1 MSKMEQRRTSF
12 AELQGKY
19 FGVEVSS
26 PSASTA
32 RPFRRFEGLTPTAKF
47 ITLEAKKRIGR
58 AMSGESPSYIEED
71 KLFELVREIESGEGE
86 ELSERE
92 RTSVV
97 AALNASLE
105 HYDILTPLIERAD
118 VNDIIVRSYRD
129 ISVQIGRRN
138 MQTDLAFASQE
149 AYRAFIENL
158 LKRVGKAC
166 TLACP
171 VVDAAIDPDIRVC
184 VTHESFSPEG
194 SGPML
199 TLRVVRHPQVGLET
213 LATTEMAPRVIL
225 DYLATLVEAGQA
237 SFLISGEVGTGKT
250 TLVKA
255 LISRIP
261 VDEALL
267 IIEDTHE
274 IVVDRK
280 FTRTLLTREAN
291 SEGAGRIRPA
301 QAIRTGMRMAMNRI
315 ILGEMRDGE
324 AAEAFVDVCASG
336 HIGMSTIH
344 GRSARDALSRLEL
357 FLLRAQ
363 PGVGVDT
370 VRREITNAIS
380 VVVHLGLDQ
389 KRKERRI
396 LQVLEVGSSADGSIQ
411 LSPIFSYSES
421 GKWIREGGVSCFR
434 RELDAAGVAI
444 GAAGSVSG
452 EISEGS
458 YAGKAFCS

>member
-1 MSKMEQRRTSF
+1 MSEKRTSF

-19 FGVEVSS
+19 FGVELNT
-26 PSASTA
+26 PSAPSQRITQ
-32 RPFRRFEGLTPTAKF
+32 RLGELTPTAKY

-58 AMSGESPSYIEED
+58 AMSGESKSFIEEE
-71 KLFELVREIESGEGE
+71 KLFELVKEIEEGEGE

-105 HYDILTPLIERAD
+105 HYDILTPLIERND

-129 ISVQIGRRN
+129 ISIQIGRRN
-138 MQTDLAFASQE
+138 VQTDLSFSSHE
-149 AYRAFIENL
+149 TYRAFIENL

-166 TLACP
+166 TLASP
-171 VVDAAIDPDIRVC
+171 VVDAAIDPDIRAC
-184 VTHESFSPEG
+184 VTHESFSPDG

-199 TLRVVRHPQVGLET
+199 TLRIVRHPHVGLET
-213 LATTEMAPRVIL
+213 LASTDMAPRVII
-225 DYLATLVEAGQA
+225 DYLSTLVESGQA

-261 VDEALL
+261 LDEALL

-274 IVVDRK
+274 IVVDRN

-363 PGVGVDT
+363 PGVGVET

-389 KRKERRI
+389 QKKERRI

-411 LSPIFSYSES
+411 LSPIFSYIGDGRWRRDAGIS
-421 GKWIREGGVSCFR
+421 GYRQ
-434 RELDAAGVAI
+434 ELEAAAVRL
-444 GAAGSVSG
+444 GAAGTICG
-452 EISEGS
+452 EITGG
-458 YAGKAFCS
+458 AGV